1 MIKVWG
7 WGNPLNPKLQMH
19 IYLYMYIFRPPRP
32 LPRPPGAEWL
42 WSARDGAAAAA
53 AGSPGPLPTAA
64 ARRSQRQQ
72 AHSLSAMLSRLLYAR
87 DAATHAG
94 STAELAW
101 EGWWEQRGSVG
112 GGVGT
117 GARGVPPVP
126 PPAAMKAVLSD
137 LLQPPTAD
145 RRYAPGATVGGAGGG
160 VGTSR
165 GTHSGEGVDGREG
178 VGAGWSRQDGTHDTS
193 QRRSRAPTDAGG
205 PAETMEAEAAGA
217 AAGPSL
223 GGAGSEIEAEAA
235 YRRSAPPG
243 SMLWRL
249 ALHALVFGNARAVA
263 ELWQR

>member
-1 MIKVWG
+1 
-7 WGNPLNPKLQMH
+7 
-19 IYLYMYIFRPPRP
+19 
-32 LPRPPGAEWL
+32 
-42 WSARDGAAAAA
+42 
-53 AGSPGPLPTAA
+53 
-64 ARRSQRQQ
+64 
-72 AHSLSAMLSRLLYAR
+72 MLSRLLYAR

-126 PPAAMKAVLSD
+126 PPAAMKAVLTD
-137 LLQPPTAD
+137 LLQPPAAD
-145 RRYAPGATVGGAGGG
+145 RRYAPGAAVGGRGGG
-160 VGTSR
+160 DAGQ
-165 GTHSGEGVDGREG
+165 GIDGRKGAE
-178 VGAGWSRQDGTHDTS
+178 AGWSGQEESSDAV
-193 QRRSRAPTDAGG
+193 RRRFGAPTDAEAEVAAGPLVGG
-205 PAETMEAEAAGA
+205 AAGAEAEAAGA
-217 AAGPSL
+217 ESAEGVAGAEAGAAGAEAAE
-223 GGAGSEIEAEAA
+223 GAAGTEAGAA